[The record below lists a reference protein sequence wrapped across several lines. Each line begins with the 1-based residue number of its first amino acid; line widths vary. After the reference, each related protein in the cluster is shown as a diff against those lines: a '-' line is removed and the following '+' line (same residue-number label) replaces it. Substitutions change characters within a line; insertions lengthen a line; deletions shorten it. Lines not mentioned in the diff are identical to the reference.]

1 MRRTLTLLVLA
12 VAIAVGLWYWLTP
25 ADSSVV
31 AQPGTAEPAVGATPA
46 TGDSQ
51 TAGSGI
57 EPATDAENP
66 IDTDTASPAGVTQT
80 ADSGVTPR
88 TGDPQAT
95 DSGTASAVEVAQ
107 TTDPGATPR
116 TDDTPA
122 AASDTTSQADVARMA
137 ESGATTGST
146 PRGAAAEPADPAV
159 PGKAVLSA
167 VPEGTIEQVPID
179 APDADEP
186 GQTDLL
192 AAVERLVEQVEA
204 TIREQLTPEPGGDA
218 DTKLRVQ
225 IEYDDSQGDAA
236 QVGVESNEAART
248 ADSDATPPVRVA
260 DATDADTAT
269 PTVALRTTDSDAA
282 PSADAARTAEAD
294 ATEAEATEAEAK
306 QYVEMLTATTP
317 RTIPVDKADHF
328 VTQEHVLSL
337 VPEDMI
343 ESVSVGELAK
353 DDALAAETPVTVVRE
368 VEQIETAA
376 PEQLIAEFGGDL
388 DTRLRVLVK
397 YDDSSDDAE
406 QNVAVQSDTERGD
419 AGQGIAEEGGAG
431 RDDAGQSVAG
441 QTDAEQGD
449 TGQTVAPTV
458 EQITVRE
465 ALERLLAEPEK
476 PISVIRTVRYFEVM
490 TLRELLDTEEDADT
504 FLNVITRPYRLE
516 AATLADLLRRQKTE
530 NPDSIFYLHTV
541 QPTDEQG
548 IWGIVHFGLID
559 NFARGMAVRRGE
571 DVETYTVRIPRD
583 ADERLYDRSS
593 SFLGKLIDRKTK
605 ESYVYNFRDDRMGR
619 SPDRVYPGQEIVI
632 INFQPE
638 ELVSIY
644 KHFASG

>member
-1 MRRTLTLLVLA
+1 MRGTLTLLILA

-25 ADSSVV
+25 ADSPVV
-31 AQPGTAEPAVGATPA
+31 TQPGTAETTVGAAPA

-51 TAGSGI
+51 TADSGT
-57 EPATDAENP
+57 EPATDVDKP

-95 DSGTASAVEVAQ
+95 DSGTASPVGVAQ
-107 TTDPGATPR
+107 TTESGATPR

-122 AASDTTSQADVARMA
+122 ADSGIASPVGVAQTT

-159 PGKAVLSA
+159 AGGTVLSA
-167 VPEGTIEQVPID
+167 APEGTIEQVPIG

-186 GQTDLL
+186 GQTDLV
-192 AAVERLVEQVEA
+192 AAAERLVEQMETA
-204 TIREQLTPEPGGDA
+204 IREQLAPESGVDP

-236 QVGVESNEAART
+236 QVGVEPNEAART
-248 ADSDATPPVRVA
+248 ADSDATPPGRVA

-282 PSADAARTAEAD
+282 PASDAARTA
-294 ATEAEATEAEAK
+294 EAEAK

-317 RTIPVDKADHF
+317 QTIPVDKADHF

-343 ESVSVGELAK
+343 ESVSVDELAN
-353 DDALAAETPVTVVRE
+353 DDALTAETPVTVVRE

-376 PEQLIAEFGGDL
+376 PEQLIAESGGDL
-388 DTRLRVLVK
+388 DSRLRVLVK
-397 YDDSSDDAE
+397 YDDSPDDAE
-406 QNVAVQSDTERGD
+406 QNVAVQSDTERG
-419 AGQGIAEEGGAG
+419 
-431 RDDAGQSVAG
+431 DAGQSVAG

-504 FLNVITRPYRLE
+504 FLNVVTRPYRLE

-541 QPTDEQG
+541 QPTDKQG

-583 ADERLYDRSS
+583 ADERLHDRSS

>member
-1 MRRTLTLLVLA
+1 MRGTLTLLILA

-51 TAGSGI
+51 TADSGI

-80 ADSGVTPR
+80 ADSGVTSR

-95 DSGTASAVEVAQ
+95 DSGTASPVEVAQ

-146 PRGAAAEPADPAV
+146 PQGAAAEPADPAV

-204 TIREQLTPEPGGDA
+204 TIREQLTPEPGVDA

-248 ADSDATPPVRVA
+248 VDSDATPPVRVA

-294 ATEAEATEAEAK
+294 ATEAEAK

-406 QNVAVQSDTERGD
+406 QNVAVQSDTE
-419 AGQGIAEEGGAG
+419 

-583 ADERLYDRSS
+583 ADERLHDRSS

>member
-1 MRRTLTLLVLA
+1 MRGTLTLLILA

-51 TAGSGI
+51 TADSGI

-122 AASDTTSQADVARMA
+122 AASDTTSQADVARVA

-146 PRGAAAEPADPAV
+146 PQGAAAEPADPAV
-159 PGKAVLSA
+159 AGETVLSA
-167 VPEGTIEQVPID
+167 APEGMIEQVPIG

-192 AAVERLVEQVEA
+192 AAVERVVEQMETA
-204 TIREQLTPEPGGDA
+204 IREQLAPEPGVDP

-236 QVGVESNEAART
+236 QVGVEPNEAART
-248 ADSDATPPVRVA
+248 AGSDATPPVRVA

-282 PSADAARTAEAD
+282 PASDAARTAEAD
-294 ATEAEATEAEAK
+294 ATEAEAK

-353 DDALAAETPVTVVRE
+353 DDALTAETPVTVVRE

-419 AGQGIAEEGGAG
+419 AGQGIVEEGG
-431 RDDAGQSVAG
+431 AG

-541 QPTDEQG
+541 QPTDKQG

>member
-1 MRRTLTLLVLA
+1 MRGTLTLLILA

-31 AQPGTAEPAVGATPA
+31 AQPGTAEPVVGATPA

-51 TAGSGI
+51 TADSGI

-95 DSGTASAVEVAQ
+95 DSGTASPVEVAQ

-146 PRGAAAEPADPAV
+146 PQGAAAEPADPAV

-204 TIREQLTPEPGGDA
+204 TIREQLTPEPGVDA

-294 ATEAEATEAEAK
+294 ATEAEAK

-388 DTRLRVLVK
+388 DTKLRVLVK

-419 AGQGIAEEGGAG
+419 
-431 RDDAGQSVAG
+431 AG

-583 ADERLYDRSS
+583 ADERLHDRSS

>member
-1 MRRTLTLLVLA
+1 MRGTLTLLVLA
-12 VAIAVGLWYWLTP
+12 VAIAVGLWYWLAP
-25 ADSSVV
+25 ADSPVV
-31 AQPGTAEPAVGATPA
+31 TQPGTAETAVGATPA

-51 TAGSGI
+51 TA
-57 EPATDAENP
+57 
-66 IDTDTASPAGVTQT
+66 
-80 ADSGVTPR
+80 DSGVTPR
-88 TGDPQAT
+88 TGDTLAA
-95 DSGTASAVEVAQ
+95 DSGTASPVGVAQ
-107 TTDPGATPR
+107 TT
-116 TDDTPA
+116 
-122 AASDTTSQADVARMA
+122 

-146 PRGAAAEPADPAV
+146 PRGDAAEPADPAV
-159 PGKAVLSA
+159 AGETVLSA
-167 VPEGTIEQVPID
+167 APEGTIEQVPIG
-179 APDADEP
+179 APDVDES

-192 AAVERLVEQVEA
+192 AAVERVAEQMETA
-204 TIREQLTPEPGGDA
+204 IREQLAPEPGVDA
-218 DTKLRVQ
+218 DTKLRGQ
-225 IEYDDSQGDAA
+225 TEYDDSQGDAS
-236 QVGVESNEAART
+236 QVGVEPNEAART
-248 ADSDATPPVRVA
+248 A
-260 DATDADTAT
+260 
-269 PTVALRTTDSDAA
+269 
-282 PSADAARTAEAD
+282 EAG
-294 ATEAEATEAEAK
+294 ATEAEAEAK
-306 QYVEMLTATTP
+306 QYVDTLTATTP
-317 RTIPVDKADHF
+317 QTIPVDKADHF

-353 DDALAAETPVTVVRE
+353 DDALAAETPITVVRE

-376 PEQLIAEFGGDL
+376 PEQLIAESEGDL
-388 DTRLRVLVK
+388 DSRLRVLVK
-397 YDDSSDDAE
+397 YDDSPDDAE
-406 QNVAVQSDTERGD
+406 QNVAVQSGAERGD
-419 AGQGIAEEGGAG
+419 APA
-431 RDDAGQSVAG
+431 
-441 QTDAEQGD
+441 
-449 TGQTVAPTV
+449 V

-476 PISVIRTVRYFEVM
+476 PISVIKTVRYFEVM

-504 FLNVITRPYRLE
+504 FLNVVTRPYRLE

-541 QPTDEQG
+541 QPTDKQG

-583 ADERLYDRSS
+583 ADERLHDRSS

-632 INFQPE
+632 INFEPE

>member
-1 MRRTLTLLVLA
+1 MRGTLTLLILA

-51 TAGSGI
+51 TADSGI

-95 DSGTASAVEVAQ
+95 DSGTASPVEVAQ

-146 PRGAAAEPADPAV
+146 PQGAAAEPADPAV

-192 AAVERLVEQVEA
+192 AVVERLVEQVEA
-204 TIREQLTPEPGGDA
+204 TIREQLTPEPGVDT

-294 ATEAEATEAEAK
+294 ATEAEAK

-406 QNVAVQSDTERGD
+406 QNVAVQSDTER
-419 AGQGIAEEGGAG
+419 
-431 RDDAGQSVAG
+431 DDAGQSVAG

-541 QPTDEQG
+541 QPTDKQG

-583 ADERLYDRSS
+583 ADERLHDRSS

-632 INFQPE
+632 INFEPE

>member
-1 MRRTLTLLVLA
+1 MRGTLTLLILA
-12 VAIAVGLWYWLTP
+12 VAIAVGLWYWLAP

-31 AQPGTAEPAVGATPA
+31 TRPETAEPVVGATPA

-51 TAGSGI
+51 TADSG
-57 EPATDAENP
+57 
-66 IDTDTASPAGVTQT
+66 TASPAEVAQT
-80 ADSGVTPR
+80 TEPGVTPR

-95 DSGTASAVEVAQ
+95 DSGTASPVEVAQ

-159 PGKAVLSA
+159 AGGTVLSA
-167 VPEGTIEQVPID
+167 APEGTIEQVPID

-204 TIREQLTPEPGGDA
+204 TIREQLTPEPGVDA

-294 ATEAEATEAEAK
+294 ATEAEAK

-388 DTRLRVLVK
+388 DTKLRVLVK

-419 AGQGIAEEGGAG
+419 
-431 RDDAGQSVAG
+431 AG

-583 ADERLYDRSS
+583 ADERLHDRSS